1 MSEDKN
7 PNNYIKYRFLN
18 PMFIII
24 PGVNTSFGFLETT
37 AGRRDSANNQLC
49 RNGDGYITPYVDTKV
64 RKCDSYIDKLYLRTS
79 LILEPIVEEAESLV
93 VELNLLLGKSV
104 DCEVHASGE
113 EADRQKA
120 HLAASQAARE
130 KRTVEILTRISEIK
144 GKSTMIDESLKHL
157 IERVEGI
164 LHARISRYWRGI
176 LATATGS
183 DMNHFPNVDKR
194 PLHGRDVYETNR
206 KQLIDKINQALRS
219 GGGYDVVEEA

>member
-37 AGRRDSANNQLC
+37 TGRRDSANNQLC

-93 VELNLLLGKSV
+93 VELNLLLGRKTGV
-104 DCEVHASGE
+104 
-113 EADRQKA
+113 
-120 HLAASQAARE
+120 
-130 KRTVEILTRISEIK
+130 
-144 GKSTMIDESLKHL
+144 MI
-157 IERVEGI
+157 
-164 LHARISRYWRGI
+164 
-176 LATATGS
+176 
-183 DMNHFPNVDKR
+183 
-194 PLHGRDVYETNR
+194 
-206 KQLIDKINQALRS
+206 
-219 GGGYDVVEEA
+219 